1 MKIALIRQSILP
13 QLDVW
18 LGVLD
23 MSKKFRVTIL
33 DEIPI
38 TFLDR
43 PVEVVEISAG
53 DLWAYG
59 GVLYQQAGY
68 SEDSDKHFPG
78 WNGFPNGSVFDF
90 WK

>member
-1 MKIALIRQSILP
+1 M
-13 QLDVW
+13 W

-23 MSKKFRVTIL
+23 TSKKFTVTIL

-38 TFLDR
+38 IFVDR

-53 DLWAYG
+53 DLWAYNG
-59 GVLYQQAGY
+59 TLYQQAGY
-68 SEDSDKHFPG
+68 NEDSDIHFPG
-78 WNGFPNGSVFDF
+78 WNSFPNGSVFDF